1 MTARSILLTVIA
13 TFLLGL
19 LIFGAA
25 RLILP
30 ACGTV
35 LGWFNVSLNFCPV
48 GIALAD
54 ETVARERDLQA
65 DLLARIARLEA
76 AFSDVECIPQQA
88 TVVPDSDQPDFADN
102 SDDQRRFD
110 EGDVSVLN
118 GCWQLQQSL
127 RFTHR
132 DTGAE
137 TNFNQWQMCFDAQG
151 NGSQIMR
158 STDGRVVCE
167 GDVPGDFN
175 GSGSLII
182 TEPGNLQCSDG
193 TFIYRRDITCDIDE
207 NGFLACQARQPEVN
221 SNNEPFRMQR
231 EQ

>member
-13 TFLLGL
+13 TFILGI

-30 ACGTV
+30 ACGAV

-48 GIALAD
+48 GIALGDDA
-54 ETVARERDLQA
+54 VAQERDLQA
-65 DLLARIARLEA
+65 DLLARITRLEA
-76 AFSDVECIPQQA
+76 ALSDVECRPEEA
-88 TVVPDSDQPDFADN
+88 AVVPDEDQPDFAEN

-110 EGDVSVLN
+110 ESDVSVLD

-127 RFTHR
+127 TFRYL
-132 DTGAE
+132 DTGHE
-137 TNFNQWQMCFDAQG
+137 TTFDRWQMCFDTQG
-151 NGSQIMR
+151 NGSQIMT

-167 GDVPGDFN
+167 GNVPGDFSS
-175 GSGSLII
+175 SGSLRI
-182 TEPGNLQCSDG
+182 TEPGNLQCNDG

-207 NGFLACQARQPEVN
+207 SGFLACQAKQPEV
-221 SNNEPFRMQR
+221 SSENEPFRMQR